1 MLCGS
6 AIRVI
11 NPARRSG
18 MEEVQILPKKC
29 PQKIFMLQITQILQ
43 KTQKNENVLKMCLKR
58 VKTVLVAC
66 LKQIKRSYV
75 KIHS

>member
-1 MLCGS
+1 
-6 AIRVI
+6 
-11 NPARRSG
+11 

-66 LKQIKRSYV
+66 LKQIKRSNV
-75 KIHS
+75 W